1 MHILY
6 LCTLYESSQK
16 CLMQAS
22 CMPIP
27 KATEAVVEIEKIRDY
42 LLNLDHPE
50 GKSKAVWFESLGY
63 TRSRWRRL
71 ANDISRIA
79 RSAPEYSVE
88 PTAFGVKYIVSGV
101 VGVDHERTG
110 IVLTVWIIE
119 GDKPPRLVT
128 AYPAG

>member
-1 MHILY
+1 
-6 LCTLYESSQK
+6 
-16 CLMQAS
+16 
-22 CMPIP
+22 MPIP
-27 KATEAVVEIEKIRDY
+27 KSTEAIVEIEKVRDY
-42 LLNLDHPE
+42 LLNPDHPE

-71 ANDISRIA
+71 ANDILWIA
-79 RSAPEYSVE
+79 RAAPEYSIE
-88 PTAFGVKYIVSGV
+88 STAFGVKYIVSGV
-101 VGVDHERTG
+101 LGSDHERTG

>member
-1 MHILY
+1 MR
-6 LCTLYESSQK
+6 
-16 CLMQAS
+16 AS

-63 TRSRWRRL
+63 TRSRWRQL

-79 RSAPEYSVE
+79 RSAQEYSVE
-88 PTAFGVKYIVSGV
+88 STAFGVK
-101 VGVDHERTG
+101 
-110 IVLTVWIIE
+110 
-119 GDKPPRLVT
+119 
-128 AYPAG
+128 

>member
-50 GKSKAVWFESLGY
+50 GKSKAAERVNDFE
-63 TRSRWRRL
+63 T
-71 ANDISRIA
+71 AAERI
-79 RSAPEYSVE
+79 
-88 PTAFGVKYIVSGV
+88 
-101 VGVDHERTG
+101 
-110 IVLTVWIIE
+110 
-119 GDKPPRLVT
+119 
-128 AYPAG
+128 